1 MKLIINAGSVFKGGS
16 EQVAL
21 SFIQECREFPE
32 HAYHVVIAHNLVRQL
47 DMAKF
52 PGNFTFHQI
61 HRRPAS
67 SIINFIRLM
76 IWYRK
81 LEAKVKPDCVISTGG
96 HGNWRSKAPLV
107 GGFNIPHYV
116 YPESPY
122 FRKLSLRKRFYWKF
136 MRLIHLRMYNRLDA
150 VVVQTEDVKLRLSRI
165 LKSGATIHVISNTAS
180 DHFFNKNSFQA
191 KLPARVHGETRLLT
205 LSSYYP
211 HKNLEVINRVTQ
223 IFKERG
229 EVRFKFIVTL
239 PDEQY
244 RHAFGTNETGLI
256 FNTGPVPIRECPSLY
271 DECDIMFLPT
281 LLECFSASYAEAM
294 VMKKPI
300 LTSDMSFARTVC
312 LNAAVYFNPL
322 DPEEIAGK
330 ISELAGNPELQTRLM
345 IEGERIAQNFNT
357 PCKRADKFLRICQD
371 VVELKS
377 GS

>member
-1 MKLIINAGSVFKGGS
+1 MHECRNFRQHEYHIILAPNLAAQIDISVF
-16 EQVAL
+16 
-21 SFIQECREFPE
+21 PD
-32 HAYHVVIAHNLVRQL
+32 Y
-47 DMAKF
+47 
-52 PGNFTFHQI
+52 FTFHLI
-61 HRRPAS
+61 KKRPAS
-67 SIINFIRLM
+67 NLINFLVM
-76 IWYRK
+76 MLWYRAF
-81 LEAKVKPDCVISTGG
+81 ERRIKPDCIISTGG
-96 HGNWRSKAPLV
+96 HGYWKPKVPVV

-122 FRKLSLRKRFYWKF
+122 FRNLSLKKRVYWKF
-136 MRLIHLRMYNRLDA
+136 MRLIHLHLYNRLDA
-150 VVVQTEDVKLRLSRI
+150 VLVQTEDVKLRLSRI
-165 LKSGATIHVISNTAS
+165 LSSGAPIHVISNTAS
-180 DHFFNKNSFQA
+180 AHFFSKSSFLA

-229 EVRFKFIVTL
+229 EARFKFILTL

-244 RHAFGTNETGLI
+244 RLAFGTNDTGLI

-330 ISELAGNPELQTRLM
+330 ISELAGDSELQNRL
-345 IEGERIAQNFNT
+345 INEGESIARNFNT
-357 PCKRADKFLRICQD
+357 PYERADTFLKICQE
-371 VVELKS
+371 VLELH
-377 GS
+377 